1 MATPDDDVQQLVKQ
15 LMAGASPEES
25 MALLDAL
32 MGRRTAGILE
42 ALQADEEPTLGPP
55 PTEVHGYRVRLD
67 LQGAKPPVWRRLELP
82 GDLTL
87 AQLHDVIQA
96 AMGWW
101 PSRRAPAGPAGSPA
115 LPRAATTPSTRHRSA
130 G

>member
-42 ALQADEEPTLGPP
+42 ALQADEEPTRDPHRP
-55 PTEVHGYRVRLD
+55 RSMATGYASTCRAPSRPF
-67 LQGAKPPVWRRLELP
+67 GA
-82 GDLTL
+82 GSSS
-87 AQLHDVIQA
+87 QA
-96 AMGWW
+96 TSPW
-101 PSRRAPAGPAGSPA
+101 PSC
-115 LPRAATTPSTRHRSA
+115 TT
-130 G
+130 